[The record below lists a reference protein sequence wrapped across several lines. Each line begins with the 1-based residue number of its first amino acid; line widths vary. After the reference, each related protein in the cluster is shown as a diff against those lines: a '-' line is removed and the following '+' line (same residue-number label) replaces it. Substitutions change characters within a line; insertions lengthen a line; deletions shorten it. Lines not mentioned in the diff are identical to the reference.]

1 MKRMIKLYRFFKP
14 IAVYTAYLY
23 TFVTIL
29 YLCVYELSG
38 RRFLFTPELLWG
50 LFLFS
55 LGSIGLQRL
64 VFGPK
69 RAARIWYPVRL
80 FLYLG
85 AAFLW
90 GIFCLRVTD
99 AAALLVLLPGVF
111 GCLSLEVFNRYRA
124 HMYNTLLQQYKKRK
138 QVCSTKSE

>member
-80 FLYLG
+80 FVLG
-85 AAFLW
+85 SCFFV
-90 GIFCLRVTD
+90 GD
-99 AAALLVLLPGVF
+99 LLPACDGCSSAF
-111 GCLSLEVFNRYRA
+111 GSFAGSLWLSVA
-124 HMYNTLLQQYKKRK
+124 GSLQPLSGTYVQHIAAI
-138 QVCSTKSE
+138 